1 MLCGWWLEGLVH
13 MHIPGDVKLFL
24 VLLTTTCILLFVVTP
39 LGISYWRL
47 ARAPRDARP
56 SLKEA
61 VAILTGMLIGDI
73 AALVYDH
80 NQANI
85 FFGAH
90 PKLVLVL
97 LLLINLP
104 GLLFLFDCSAS
115 YYLMTRQTMWR
126 RPRLARLKKAP
137 LLLRMPPLFRTPP
150 PVADKF
156 RL

>member
-1 MLCGWWLEGLVH
+1 

-24 VLLTTTCILLFVVTP
+24 VLLTIACILLFVVTP

-47 ARAPRDARP
+47 VKLSRDARP
-56 SLKEA
+56 AMREA
-61 VAILTGMLIGDI
+61 IAILAGMLTGDI

-80 NQANI
+80 NQADI
-85 FFGAH
+85 FFSAH

-104 GLLFLFDCSAS
+104 GLLFLFDYCAS
-115 YYLMTRQTMWR
+115 YYLATRRTIWT
-126 RPRLARLKKAP
+126 LARLEGLKKASF
-137 LLLRMPPLFRTPP
+137 LLRMPPLFKAPP
-150 PVADKF
+150 PVTDKF